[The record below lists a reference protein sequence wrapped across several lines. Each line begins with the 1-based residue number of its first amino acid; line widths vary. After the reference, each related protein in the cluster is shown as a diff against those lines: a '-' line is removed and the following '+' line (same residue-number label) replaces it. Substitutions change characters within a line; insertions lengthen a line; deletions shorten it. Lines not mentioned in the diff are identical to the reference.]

1 MTGNVNLG
9 TLKTSDL
16 EQYDFTSV
24 KDTMDQKIR
33 GLLDQEGAF
42 SLDSRG
48 ELIVVNPPKKRD
60 NCIYRF
66 FKGLFNSQYKEQQQQ
81 FDKVTALQKNA
92 SFNTILREN
101 LTKSIAAR
109 SNAEV
114 PAEAAQENE
123 QKVSSM
129 LTDLFSWKSNNVT
142 LKDVKL
148 MTIAQKSSSGKPGI
162 PIKGESLT
170 PAEFITKYAS
180 HLKPN
185 NNDSH
190 MTHAILSRITA
201 HPEAFACLGLQEKAA
216 ALKTLLS
223 QPSTRG
229 SQTKINQL
237 LQDIMAEINDK
248 MSAFAEKALSS
259 GKDANAVARK
269 LADIYDRL
277 CSPATGNQKTD
288 RAFMTKIFGEN
299 GALSKISNLKKAED
313 AQSYARTDPGF
324 RYSDAME
331 KIKKQLPDL
340 TDKQL
345 GEIVRGLSGS
355 YKNDISDNA
364 ITQLVNI
371 KNALPKMEGTRI
383 LQVFDHLSDHGSKE
397 ITPEAL
403 KQYAGIFKA
412 QHSLLVSITQLQSS
426 NPLECISGIHKL
438 TQLFQDVTGITDKN
452 KMSGH
457 LKEFFSHVGHALPLS
472 CSVFPK
478 ELVNTSPE
486 VLTALKGLKTALKD
500 SLDSMSETMTPAL
513 KSKLELKIS
522 FVNSF
527 MDEIRDHMSTGNDHT
542 AIIAPDD
549 QPAPQMKT
557 AAERLIALEAMNEDE
572 SFNKELDKAADEMK
586 MNGPQSRNLARM
598 MMRDLTLC
606 ALVDNT
612 DYLNDLKGNY
622 KKVIED
628 VASKMNNNQILKIML
643 SVDAITAEHLN
654 KVITNSVLTK
664 EAVNNHYAAELHSQK
679 KAVTPTTV
687 HNVFLRDT
695 LGKSLKLGDNDFSW
709 GPNEEQRKDN
719 AEKVFNDM
727 VPEKFRGFVSSFVMQ
742 GGMPNLMTMNYMEM
756 DDAEEN
762 LIENQQNCLH
772 PMNPGLNALIK
783 HDISSSISCANHVSK
798 RDDNTLEIKTVVTL
812 GCTLTGHDFGGMIN
826 NLKHLTGDG
835 TYAEYGMQTFEMV
848 HVINLGAGVHNV
860 KGTIKDPNNSKNYIE
875 VDIPNVPID
884 MKLESITV
892 KAPQS
897 KSNIDF

>member
-16 EQYDFTSV
+16 EQYDFNSV
-24 KDTMDQKIR
+24 KGTMDQKIQR
-33 GLLDQEGAF
+33 LLDQEGAF

-123 QKVSSM
+123 QKVSAM

-170 PAEFITKYAS
+170 PEEFITKYAS

-201 HPEAFACLGLQEKAA
+201 HPEDFACLGLQEKAA

-324 RYSDAME
+324 RYSDAITKLKEQM
-331 KIKKQLPDL
+331 PDLTL

-345 GEIVRGLSGS
+345 GEIVRGLSNN
-355 YKNDISDNA
+355 YKNDISDST
-364 ITQLVNI
+364 IKQFTDI
-371 KNALPKMEGTRI
+371 KNALPDLNESQL
-383 LQVFDHLSDHGSKE
+383 LQVFDHLSSHGTKE

-403 KQYAGIFKA
+403 KQYTDIFKA
-412 QHSLLVSITQLQSS
+412 GQTLLTAIQDLQSK
-426 NPLECISGIHKL
+426 NTLQTMRGIGKL
-438 TQLFQDVTGITDKN
+438 TNLFRRVTGIADNTDKAE
-452 KMSGH
+452 MAGR
-457 LKEFFSHVGHALPLS
+457 LKEFFSHVGHAFPVS
-472 CSVFPK
+472 CSV
-478 ELVNTSPE
+478 N
-486 VLTALKGLKTALKD
+486 G
-500 SLDSMSETMTPAL
+500 
-513 KSKLELKIS
+513 KIS
-522 FVNSF
+522 
-527 MDEIRDHMSTGNDHT
+527 
-542 AIIAPDD
+542 
-549 QPAPQMKT
+549 
-557 AAERLIALEAMNEDE
+557 
-572 SFNKELDKAADEMK
+572 
-586 MNGPQSRNLARM
+586 
-598 MMRDLTLC
+598 
-606 ALVDNT
+606 
-612 DYLNDLKGNY
+612 
-622 KKVIED
+622 
-628 VASKMNNNQILKIML
+628 
-643 SVDAITAEHLN
+643 
-654 KVITNSVLTK
+654 
-664 EAVNNHYAAELHSQK
+664 
-679 KAVTPTTV
+679 
-687 HNVFLRDT
+687 
-695 LGKSLKLGDNDFSW
+695 
-709 GPNEEQRKDN
+709 
-719 AEKVFNDM
+719 
-727 VPEKFRGFVSSFVMQ
+727 
-742 GGMPNLMTMNYMEM
+742 
-756 DDAEEN
+756 
-762 LIENQQNCLH
+762 NC
-772 PMNPGLNALIK
+772 
-783 HDISSSISCANHVSK
+783 S
-798 RDDNTLEIKTVVTL
+798 
-812 GCTLTGHDFGGMIN
+812 
-826 NLKHLTGDG
+826 
-835 TYAEYGMQTFEMV
+835 
-848 HVINLGAGVHNV
+848 
-860 KGTIKDPNNSKNYIE
+860 
-875 VDIPNVPID
+875 
-884 MKLESITV
+884 
-892 KAPQS
+892 
-897 KSNIDF
+897 